1 MKNVLNVGQCL
12 PDHSAILHYLTANF
26 DVSVDQA
33 ALPDDT
39 LAALR
44 RKRYDLVLINR
55 KLDEDYSDGIEIL
68 HAIKQDDELR
78 AIPVMLVTNYPE
90 HQAASV
96 AAGGVPGFGKDS
108 LRSSATADLLR
119 PYLG

>member
-12 PDHSAILHYLTANF
+12 PDHSAIRHYLTANF

-68 HAIKQDDELR
+68 HAIKQDAELR

-108 LRSSATADLLR
+108 LRSPATADLLR